1 MTLLNYFSDEF
12 SRSSTEL
19 VFPVLLWS
27 QWCFYVG
34 LFFHPHSFW
43 KHQLNLI
50 WDQWLLSST
59 KIDFFFS
66 LFLAISVGKGGH
78 DVGRVRLHWRLPNS
92 PPELLSACWRTRSF
106 SGSKCHQVE
115 SKHKTHLSEQRFEK
129 LEIKWHF
136 SPKLTQREEWRSLF
150 TSSPQT
156 RQEQRRNQAE
166 HRVG

>member
-1 MTLLNYFSDEF
+1 MITVMLLRGAVFS
-12 SRSSTEL
+12 SSQFLET
-19 VFPVLLWS
+19 PVKS
-27 QWCFYVG
+27 
-34 LFFHPHSFW
+34 
-43 KHQLNLI
+43 NLGPVTFI
-50 WDQWLLSST
+50 VY
-59 KIDFFFS
+59 KNRFFFS

-129 LEIKWHF
+129 LEINWHF